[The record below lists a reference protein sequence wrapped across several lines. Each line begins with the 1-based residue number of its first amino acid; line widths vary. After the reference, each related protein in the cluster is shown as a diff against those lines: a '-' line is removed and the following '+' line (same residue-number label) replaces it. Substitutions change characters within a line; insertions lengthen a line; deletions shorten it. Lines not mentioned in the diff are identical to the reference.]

1 MSAPTTD
8 KGSSPTPA
16 RPRDTGAVLNELER
30 RNRARPA
37 QRRSSPGVWLLFL
50 LVLVLAGGGGW
61 WGWQQWQSMQ
71 HYQSELAAYQS
82 DLARV
87 QGENQRLLR
96 TLEETREAI
105 GRDVEDRLQRLSET
119 ETDLQQTVSSLDT
132 VQQRDEQ
139 RFTRL
144 QQQLG
149 RDMQD
154 VASLVTALQEQVLG
168 LQQRD
173 FGWLVTEADYLM
185 RIAQRKLQLERDVDS
200 SLLLLSTVSELL
212 EGQMGMLAA
221 TAQQNIQ
228 RDMDA
233 LRQLQLPDRGAI
245 AGRLN
250 ELSERLDQLV
260 FASAQQQAYQESME
274 RWWSEDRSAT
284 AGENVPDPATDDA
297 ATPADEPPAWLVTLT
312 DLLRTIFVWRELD
325 TDQTVFLQPD
335 QEQLLKQQMLL
346 QLEQARLA
354 VVQGD
359 QDMFV
364 TTLEQL
370 RTLLERYLE
379 RDNQTTRD
387 LVAAIE
393 ELAATQVEV
402 DVPNLATSVS
412 LVRQLAGSIT
422 VRDARNEVVE

>member
-30 RNRARPA
+30 RNRAKPA

-144 QQQLG
+144 QQQVG

-274 RWWSEDRSAT
+274 RWWSEDRSAA
-284 AGENVPDPATDDA
+284 AGANVPDSATDDA